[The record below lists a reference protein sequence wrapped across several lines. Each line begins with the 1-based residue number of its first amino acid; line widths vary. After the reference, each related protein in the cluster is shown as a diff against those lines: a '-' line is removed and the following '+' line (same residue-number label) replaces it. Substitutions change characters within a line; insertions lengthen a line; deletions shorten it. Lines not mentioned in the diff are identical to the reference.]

1 MMRGIRG
8 SVQAVRNDSHSI
20 LQAAEEVMR
29 ALIEANAIRQESVT
43 AVFFTVTRDLDA
55 AFPAAV
61 RSKIGWDLVPFLCG
75 LEIPVPESMERVI
88 RVMVLFETGLKQ
100 SELHHQYLGD
110 TAALRPD
117 LKK

>member
-1 MMRGIRG
+1 MIRG
-8 SVQAVRNDSHSI
+8 VRGAVQAIRNDPDAI

-29 ALIEANAIRQESVT
+29 ALIESNAIGQESV
-43 AVFFTVTRDLDA
+43 ASVFFTITRDLDA

-61 RSKIGWDLVPFLCG
+61 RSKIGWDIVPFLCG

-88 RVMVLFETGLKQ
+88 RVLVLFETGLNQ